1 MNSSR
6 ILLNV
11 VAGFAFFPHKR
22 EDVVT
27 INFIGELDCDDVRPT
42 HTSLLGIPLFTL
54 VIGTVFFVAIL
65 ALVFGVARW
74 RQPIG
79 KIAVVIS
86 GFILLFFALVAL
98 LVLITVG
105 SGSMG

>member
-1 MNSSR
+1 MTY
-6 ILLNV
+6 
-11 VAGFAFFPHKR
+11 
-22 EDVVT
+22 DQ
-27 INFIGELDCDDVRPT
+27 
-42 HTSLLGIPLFTL
+42 HTLRLLGIPLFTL
-54 VIGTVFFVAIL
+54 VIGTVFFVALL

-79 KIAVVIS
+79 KIAVVMS

>member
-1 MNSSR
+1 MTY
-6 ILLNV
+6 
-11 VAGFAFFPHKR
+11 
-22 EDVVT
+22 DQ
-27 INFIGELDCDDVRPT
+27 
-42 HTSLLGIPLFTL
+42 HTLRLLGIPLFTL

-74 RQPIG
+74 RQPMG

-86 GFILLFFALVAL
+86 TFILLFFALVAL